1 MWQQGPLARGAQ
13 ADLALVQDALKVAR
27 RLSEEVLKV
36 AGLSEDDGDG
46 KQAAEKAAV
55 EVGFNYFLAAHIC

>member
-36 AGLSEDDGDG
+36 AGLSEDDGDR